1 MGRMQN
7 TALWTSMENFLARFE
22 HEDESKELNRLVAE
36 LRMGGR
42 LNGGDIL
49 NLREIIKV
57 SRVAGAKMAD
67 RERRRDEIN

>member
-1 MGRMQN
+1 MMSKIQRERRRREKRRYRWSHGD

-42 LNGGDIL
+42 LNGVIYL
-49 NLREIIKV
+49 I
-57 SRVAGAKMAD
+57 
-67 RERRRDEIN
+67 